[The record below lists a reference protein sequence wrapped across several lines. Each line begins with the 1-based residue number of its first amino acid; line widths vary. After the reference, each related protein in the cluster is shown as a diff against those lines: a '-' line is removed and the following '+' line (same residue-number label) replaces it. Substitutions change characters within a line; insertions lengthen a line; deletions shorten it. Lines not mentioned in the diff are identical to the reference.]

1 LEVHGGGNFIPDPFS
16 VLVSYGVTLG
26 RANMFYPNVVVERQ
40 NEGVI
45 SIGSENTFYPGTLLL
60 ANQGTIRIGDQNL
73 FGDGGVRLKASLQSA
88 PIVIGSHGRYMS
100 GANIL
105 GACVLESGT
114 QVLGPIT
121 VENCTL
127 MT

>member
-1 LEVHGGGNFIPDPFS
+1 
-16 VLVSYGVTLG
+16 
-26 RANMFYPNVVVERQ
+26 
-40 NEGVI
+40 
-45 SIGSENTFYPGTLLL
+45 
-60 ANQGTIRIGDQNL
+60 
-73 FGDGGVRLKASLQSA
+73 
-88 PIVIGSHGRYMS
+88 MS

-127 MT
+127 MTGGSFKEADPDRRGGVLKGFGTARNLTVRQGEVINGQGTFDASAVERQIAYHPKVSPDSQAT